1 MAQKLKKS
9 KQKPRSARSIQM
21 EEEKKAL
28 IEEYEKRETFRK
40 NKAERSGIMMLAY
53 YSLAFGILSILV
65 DYMGIIGLIALGL
78 GIAAMIRLK
87 GNRNREFYA
96 ACGGIALAVVR
107 IGIEI
112 YRLIMYLNA

>member
-28 IEEYEKRETFRK
+28 IEEYEKQESYMK
-40 NKAERSGIMMLAY
+40 KKADNTGRMMLAY
-53 YSLAFGILSILV
+53 YSLALGVLCILV
-65 DYMGIIGLIALGL
+65 DYMGIIGMIALVL
-78 GIAAMIRLK
+78 GIFGFLK
-87 GNRNREFYA
+87 TKGTKSKEFYA
-96 ACGGIALAVVR
+96 SCGGIALGAIR

-112 YRLIMYLNA
+112 YRLIMYINA